1 MACLAGMLRTKG
13 TLGVA
18 QNKPTSMP
26 LTPNCTPWA
35 ATAKSHW
42 ATSWHPAAV
51 ATPCT
56 RAITGTGKLWIDN
69 IMRVHC
75 ANSFW

>member
-1 MACLAGMLRTKG
+1 MACLACMLRTKG

-35 ATAKSHW
+35 ATAKTTGAKGTYLKKVSLASTMGPGVKLDP
-42 ATSWHPAAV
+42 ATAL
-51 ATPCT
+51 TT
-56 RAITGTGKLWIDN
+56 
-69 IMRVHC
+69 
-75 ANSFW
+75 